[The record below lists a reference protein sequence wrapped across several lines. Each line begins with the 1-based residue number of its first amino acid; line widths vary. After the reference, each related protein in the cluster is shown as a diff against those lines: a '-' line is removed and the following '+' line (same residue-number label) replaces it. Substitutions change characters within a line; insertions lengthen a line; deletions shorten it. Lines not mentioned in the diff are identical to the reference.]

1 MDVAGWLGTDCQH
14 RESTIVKKYEKND
27 AFVSFMRQNYVLYH
41 SLGIEME
48 DRVYSPPD
56 SRLLYAEG
64 PRLLSEFAA
73 LMALAPFLSMA
84 PRGDGHPVLFLP
96 GFGGSDSSTAVL
108 RNYVQSLGYDSRP
121 WGLGRNLGPAMTDLP
136 GQLSKMFEN
145 VYEDAGQRK
154 VSLVGWSLGGVYAR
168 LLAHF
173 FPDKVRQVITLGSPF
188 GGHPSSTRVY
198 PLVRRLIEVPLAQ
211 QPVNNL
217 RLLAGSRLED
227 VPNSNV
233 FSKRDSIVP
242 WQIATEQ
249 PGHETE
255 NIEVYAGHL
264 SLGFSPSVLYAIADR
279 LVVPDGGW
287 KPFRRTGW
295 RRRVYGPAD
304 LASTAVTSRGR
315 EPVLAV

>member
-1 MDVAGWLGTDCQH
+1 
-14 RESTIVKKYEKND
+14 
-27 AFVSFMRQNYVLYH
+27 MRQNYVLYH
-41 SLGIEME
+41 LSNIEME

-56 SRLLYAEG
+56 SRLLFAEG
-64 PRLLSEFAA
+64 PRLMAESAA
-73 LMALAPFLSMA
+73 LMALAPFLA
-84 PRGDGHPVLFLP
+84 TVRRGDGHPVLFLP

-108 RNYVQSLGYDSRP
+108 RSYVQSLGYDSRS
-121 WGLGRNLGPAMTDLP
+121 WGLGRNLGPAMTGLP

-145 VYEDAGQRK
+145 VYEDADRRK

-173 FPDKVRQVITLGSPF
+173 YPDKIRQVITLGSPF

-198 PLVRRLIEVPLAQ
+198 PLVRRLVEVPLAQ
-211 QPVNNL
+211 HPVNNL
-217 RLLAGSRLED
+217 RLLAGTRLED

-249 PGHETE
+249 PGFETE

-264 SLGFSPSVLYAIADR
+264 SLGFSPSVLYAIAER
-279 LVVPDGGW
+279 LVLPDGGW

-295 RRRVYGPAD
+295 KRAVYGPAD
-304 LASTAVTSRGR
+304 LTDAVVTSLGR
-315 EPVLAV
+315 EPVLEV